1 MKKIIFVGN
10 GILSL
15 MAALRIIQKESTNR
29 YNSYWTK

>member
-15 MAALRIIQKESTNR
+15 MAALRIIQKDQQIDITV
-29 YNSYWTK
+29 